1 MSIRRRSILGG
12 ALGACARAPMVGA
25 ADGRSAPLRRASS
38 EPVQLTLSSVENDHL
53 AQRVRAAI
61 SVVSHRL
68 AGKLLL
74 AADSVSQIDPRSSRR
89 AVVHAVVVLD
99 GQIRGLSST
108 WPPGLLMRSSQGSTS
123 KTLGLVAISPARPH
137 LVAPTANWAAQ
148 PISGM
153 READGTLGGGTM
165 SATESVARSRNL
177 PSAWAFG
184 RLPDRRLR
192 EALGSAGLE
201 APKGYRAA
209 IAVAYGHLQW
219 TAIDVLTLFDTIS
232 SGKARGIRL
241 SGEPAAPSTLAT
253 WAATSLEVGDA
264 GGNVRRLLSA
274 PVLHERGTARH
285 LRGALIGLEPVAK
298 TGTAIN
304 WRGEDVAKVLAV
316 SFRPRPS
323 VVATVYAAMVA
334 PRLDQPLGTS
344 LPTAAF
350 APLHHTLID
359 FAKEIS

>member
-1 MSIRRRSILGG
+1 MSICRRSVLGG
-12 ALGACARAPMVGA
+12 ALGACAAAPMVGA
-25 ADGRSAPLRRASS
+25 ATDTSAPLRHVTPP
-38 EPVQLTLSSVENDHL
+38 PVQLTLSGVENDRL

-61 SVVSHRL
+61 RDVSYRL

-74 AADSVSQIDPRSSRR
+74 AADAVSQVDPSSGRR
-89 AVVHAVVVLD
+89 AIVHAVVVLD

-123 KTLGLVAISPARPH
+123 KSLGLVAIAPSLPD
-137 LVAPTANWAAQ
+137 LVTPTASWVAQ

-153 READGTLGGGTM
+153 READGTRGGGTL
-165 SATESVARSRNL
+165 SATESVGRSRNL

-184 RLPDRRLR
+184 RLADRRLR
-192 EALGSAGLE
+192 GALGLAGLE
-201 APKGYRAA
+201 APNGYRAA
-209 IAVAYGHLQW
+209 IAVAYGHVQW
-219 TAIDVLTLFDTIS
+219 TAMDVLTLFDTIS

-241 SGEPAAPSTLAT
+241 SGERAAPSTLAS
-253 WAATSLEVGDA
+253 WAARSLAVGNA

-274 PVLHERGTARH
+274 PVLHALGTARH
-285 LRGALIGLEPVAK
+285 LRGALLGLEPVAK